1 MMERFNAVKA
11 MNLLVLALNNE
22 NAQVRWFVVVPDEA
36 TDEDLLTISQDDGLM
51 NEVTED
57 FIRIMS
63 AYGWEGFCFGDGL
76 FPAEFNETP
85 VHHYSKEEK
94 TREESPVRE
103 S

>member
-22 NAQVRWFVVVPDEA
+22 NAQIRWSTVVPDEA
-36 TDEDLLTISQDDGLM
+36 TDEDLLTISQDDDLM

-63 AYGWEGFCFGDGL
+63 VYGWEGFCLDNGL
-76 FPAEFNETP
+76 FPAEFNEPP
-85 VHHYSKEEK
+85 VHY
-94 TREESPVRE
+94 
-103 S
+103 